1 MLEDVAVFLFCN
13 LLEYRLKMNVGC
25 RPFPAFSFFL
35 YRVLYLLLKMLL
47 VSWID
52 TNTSFQSI
60 VLAVASA
67 I

>member
-25 RPFPAFSFFL
+25 RSFPAFSFL